1 MQWNA
6 INKFQLM
13 QWNYAMAEIRSILN
27 LAIIH
32 IMLNHNK

>member
-13 QWNYAMAEIRSILN
+13 QWNYAMAEIRSL
-27 LAIIH
+27 IIWRQ
-32 IMLNHNK
+32 KY